1 MISSTF
7 EPFNGISDQTKKLDD
22 NAIVVDVS
30 WKYIPVHNQK
40 FMRPTVKLL
49 EMGTVLSFECLYLYF
64 PTQIICHINTFS
76 HIVFM
81 SYENISKEVRSEGES
96 ATLRWPQN

>member
-1 MISSTF
+1 MILSTF
-7 EPFNGISDQTKKLDD
+7 VLFNGIKLR
-22 NAIVVDVS
+22 NWMI
-30 WKYIPVHNQK
+30 KPLTLMFPKTYFVHNQK

-49 EMGTVLSFECLYLYF
+49 EMGTVLSFECPYLYF

-96 ATLRWPQN
+96 ATLR